1 MFVSLNAPRRSLC
14 PLLVIALV
22 ALALVGA
29 VAPTDPVVRAADVG
43 RWQASGLSRHQVNAL
58 AIAPNNP
65 AVIYAATGTGQDP
78 DTQQIYKSTD
88 AGLTWASVYT
98 EPQGDHHAVAIDP
111 MSPDIV
117 YVGEAYEVL
126 KTIDAGQRWQK
137 LSSIGAA
144 GHTAITID
152 PLTPTTLYVGVEHG
166 WGVFKT
172 TTGGAT
178 WTNVLPHIY
187 ATALAIVPDA
197 PQVLF
202 AGAISSGSYASGV
215 YRSTNGGAQWERMVD
230 AEVRALAIDPQNSQV
245 IYVGT
250 VGAGVLKS
258 VDRGAS
264 WAAVNTG
271 LAHPVVRALVIDPD
285 ESRTIYAGTWEG
297 GVYRSRD
304 GGASWSPYGADLA
317 NTYVRSLALNPGD
330 QGTLYAGTDRGLY
343 RIALLPDEPK
353 LTDTYA
359 HVLDSSGQ
367 PLAGALI
374 YHNGALAHDEA
385 GTPPTSDLRGN
396 LILTGARPGDRLVAL
411 QLIHEQPTARAAHA
425 GWAYR
430 VYRTSQEV
438 SDDGALRGGTILETP
453 GPQDLIVRPTNTLI
467 LFNIVISVEWDA
479 DAAYLEQIARAAR
492 AASDFLYDASDGQMA
507 FGQVQIFSAG
517 QHWTAADIQISTN
530 NVVRPHAFIGGIT
543 SGDPAHV
550 IRVGRAWDGRTGN
563 AGPWDQPDG
572 FRTLTH
578 EFGHYGLYLYDEYFG
593 YNFDA
598 NGRLINTRLTNCSG
612 IANRN
617 AATEAINASVMDYH
631 YTSSEFSMRG
641 VGGLWGEPC
650 LLTAQFQLNG
660 DSAWETLARRYAD
673 PTAASRWVIRTPA
686 SRGGVVAGPADLP
699 DSILGLPEV
708 VIAPAG
714 GATASYELTALGPDG
729 APYPGVIIALYKQDG
744 RVIGQGFTDLAG
756 QITIFGAEVG
766 DLVRGATF
774 DGAMACQVTIRD
786 AGELICR
793 LQPVQMGASLS
804 GAEGVPHLRLIPA
817 PSATAGRVDLLIGL
831 QNFPPDSGPF
841 AYITEPGSDIS
852 RSPLLAYSPER
863 GAFEA
868 RISFSTGQTGNGQ
881 LWADRRA
888 GGDRP
893 VLQTSY
899 RLQRIDNRLTSE
911 VFSNDGNLRLFL
923 EAGSL
928 PGAASDLI
936 VMAPGA
942 VPGPLPAG
950 LALLGA
956 PYDITASGAVVAL
969 ERPGALS
976 LHYDSAV
983 AQGRPPESIGL
994 YRWDPAERQWR
1005 ALPSVADPESGR
1017 RTASITALG
1026 TYALLAAGEP
1036 IQAPLKVHLPLLRR

>member
-1 MFVSLNAPRRSLC
+1 MFVSLNTPRRSLR
-14 PLLVIALV
+14 LLLGAVV
-22 ALALVGA
+22 ALALLGA
-29 VAPTDPVVRAADVG
+29 AAPAQAQFDLQWQQSGFLGQTVRQVLVDPTTPGKVYAALPFGDLFRSTNGGQGWSLLYDLLYADPPV
-43 RWQASGLSRHQVNAL
+43 L
-58 AIAPNNP
+58 AIDPN
-65 AVIYAATGTGQDP
+65 DP
-78 DTQQIYKSTD
+78 DTLYASSVGFAFKS
-88 AGLTWASVYT
+88 
-98 EPQGDHHAVAIDP
+98 ID
-111 MSPDIV
+111 
-117 YVGEAYEVL
+117 
-126 KTIDAGQRWQK
+126 
-137 LSSIGAA
+137 
-144 GHTAITID
+144 
-152 PLTPTTLYVGVEHG
+152 
-166 WGVFKT
+166 
-172 TTGGAT
+172 GGAT
-178 WTNVLPHIY
+178 WVELTIHDITAWAIDPADSRRVY
-187 ATALAIVPDA
+187 A
-197 PQVLF
+197 
-202 AGAISSGSYASGV
+202 GSGQLDRF
-215 YRSTNGGAQWERMVD
+215 YRSTNGGSSWTESFLFSGARELAVD
-230 AEVRALAIDPQNSQV
+230 AAGGVIYGAFTNPTTSNPNPDDGVYRSNDQGLTWTRVYSSHIATALAVDPAQAGV
-245 IYVGT
+245 IYLGTDGDGILRSADYGATWQPINVGLDALT
-250 VGAGVLKS
+250 VRDL
-258 VDRGAS
+258 
-264 WAAVNTG
+264 
-271 LAHPVVRALVIDPD
+271 LLDPR
-285 ESRTIYAGTWEG
+285 EPPTLYAGTWGG
-297 GVYRSRD
+297 GVFRSRD
-304 GGASWSPYGADLA
+304 QGASWTPMNSGLSKPF
-317 NTYVRSLALNPGD
+317 VFSLALDPSGN
-330 QGTLYAGTDRGLY
+330 GTLYAGTNSGGIY
-343 RIALLPDEPK
+343 RIALLPDVPK
-353 LTDTYA
+353 PTDTYA

-374 YHNGALAHDEA
+374 YHNGVPASGEA

-396 LILTGARPGDRLVAL
+396 LILAGARPGDRLVAL

-430 VYRTSQEV
+430 VYRTSLEV
-438 SDDGALRGGTILETP
+438 TNDGALRGGTILETP

-467 LFNIVISVEWDA
+467 LFNMVISVEWDA
-479 DAAYLEQIARAAR
+479 DTAYLEQIARAAR

-507 FGQVQIFSAG
+507 FGQVQIFRSG
-517 QHWTAADIQISTN
+517 QHWAAADIQISTN

-550 IRVGRAWDGRTGN
+550 IRVGRAWDGGSGS

-593 YNFDA
+593 YRFDA
-598 NGRLINTRLTNCSG
+598 SGRLIETRNTTCSG
-612 IANRN
+612 MTNRN
-617 AATEAINASVMDYH
+617 AATQAINASVMDYH

-650 LLTAQFQLNG
+650 TITAQFQLNG

-686 SRGGVVAGPADLP
+686 SHGGVVAGPADLP
-699 DSILGLPEV
+699 DTLLNLPQV
-708 VIAPAG
+708 TIATGG
-714 GATASYELTALGPDG
+714 GAAASYGLTALGPDG

-793 LQPVQMGASLS
+793 LQPVQLGAGLS
-804 GAEGVPHLRLIPA
+804 GAEGIPHLRLIPA
-817 PSATAGRVDLLIGL
+817 PSAAAGRVDLLIGL

-863 GAFEA
+863 SAFEA
-868 RISFSTGQTGNGQ
+868 RISFSANQTGNGQ

-928 PGAASDLI
+928 PGAASDLV

-950 LALLGA
+950 LALLGS

-1036 IQAPLKVHLPLLRR
+1036 IQAPLKVHLPLLRS